1 MKLTK
6 GERAIFLQVLNV
18 KIQQGSVFMLG
29 DGTTTDDV
37 ERERQEELARQANEK
52 KKKSAHVGDDSW
64 LPDFVPQRCR
74 LLLGCE
80 INIS

>member
-29 DGTTTDDV
+29 DGTKTDDV
-37 ERERQEELARQANEK
+37 ERILETIEAGKPLMEVSQ
-52 KKKSAHVGDDSW
+52 
-64 LPDFVPQRCR
+64 
-74 LLLGCE
+74 
-80 INIS
+80 

>member
-1 MKLTK
+1 MRLTK

-37 ERERQEELARQANEK
+37 ERILETIEDGRPLME
-52 KKKSAHVGDDSW
+52 VG
-64 LPDFVPQRCR
+64 R
-74 LLLGCE
+74 
-80 INIS
+80 

>member
-1 MKLTK
+1 MRLTN

-37 ERERQEELARQANEK
+37 ERILETIEDGRPLMEVSR
-52 KKKSAHVGDDSW
+52 
-64 LPDFVPQRCR
+64 
-74 LLLGCE
+74 
-80 INIS
+80 

>member
-1 MKLTK
+1 MRLTN

-37 ERERQEELARQANEK
+37 ERILETIEDGRPLMEV
-52 KKKSAHVGDDSW
+52 S
-64 LPDFVPQRCR
+64 R
-74 LLLGCE
+74 LTFK
-80 INIS
+80 